1 MLLTALK
8 VKLAAMVAV
17 AGLDTAQIDKLG
29 DATKGALETLEV
41 QQKDDKIDKQK
52 AFTDAITAIKDASD
66 KGDPSASY
74 VLAHW
79 MTFGILQGAP
89 AEQVLGLYKKAA
101 DAGQLQA
108 MSELGALTLRGAQD
122 QAKAEEGI
130 ALIKAA
136 SDKGELGAMRAY
148 AQILIR
154 GTNTLKADPK
164 AAEALLIAG
173 SERKDSEATLLLS
186 QIYQSGIDQA
196 GIAKDEKKAL
206 AMLDKAIEQG
216 NATAMSLKAARLFN
230 GDQVASGA
238 TPLVAKDPE
247 AAIKMFKDAAE
258 KGNAAA
264 NRLLG
269 QIYESGQGIEKA
281 DPEEAF
287 KFYEK
292 AAQGGDPQALLR
304 LGQAFQ
310 GGVGMPIGEKD
321 KDGNQQVKVLV
332 PVDPKRALDA
342 FRMAAQAGVPQ
353 AFYAVGVYY
362 ETGTVVDK
370 DPVKAF
376 ALLKRAADSGIPE
389 AQARIAG
396 FYQNGT
402 GVTQDLIAAAG
413 WYDRA
418 AQSNYAPAHLA
429 LGNLYEAGLNAGGGG
444 DNPANNSMAVAAN
457 HYNMAAEQ
465 GSAQAMV
472 RLAGMYER
480 GAATVKNEPDLVR
493 ALAYLTLAELFSKD
507 KQVTDVIAK
516 LKEKMKPEQITDAT
530 KFFEPKKAALEAK
543 IREANGGAA
552 AAATPDAASDAKGAA
567 KGKGGKGTK

>member
-17 AGLDTAQIDKLG
+17 AGLDTAQINQISPE
-29 DATKGALETLEV
+29 TKAALEKLAAD
-41 QQKDDKIDKQK
+41 QADDKIDKQK
-52 AFTDAITAIKDASD
+52 AFTDALTAIKEAADKNDAS
-66 KGDPSASY
+66 AAY

-79 MTFGILQGAP
+79 MTFGILQGAQ
-89 AEQVLGLYKKAA
+89 ADQVLALYKKSA

-108 MSELGALTLRGAQD
+108 MAELGALTLRGAQD
-122 QAKAEEGI
+122 QAKADEGI

-136 SDKGELGAMRAY
+136 ADKGELGAMRAY
-148 AQILIR
+148 AQILLR
-154 GTNTLKADPK
+154 GTATLKPDSK
-164 AAEALLIAG
+164 AAEKLLLAG
-173 SERKDSEATLLLS
+173 SEAKDSEATLLLS
-186 QIYQSGIDQA
+186 QMYQG
-196 GIAKDEKKAL
+196 GVEGGVAKDEKQAL

-216 NATAMSLKAARLFN
+216 NANAMSLKAARLFN
-230 GDQVASGA
+230 GDQGA
-238 TPLVAKDPE
+238 NPLVAKDPK
-247 AAIKMFKDAAE
+247 AAIKMFEDAAT

-269 QIYESGQGIEKA
+269 QIYEGGQGVDKA
-281 DPEEAF
+281 DPEKAF
-287 KFYEK
+287 GYYEK
-292 AAQGGDPQALLR
+292 AAQAGDPQALLR

-310 GGVGMPIGEKD
+310 GGVGLPVGEP
-321 KDGNQQVKVLV
+321 KDGKQEVKVLV

-362 ETGTVVDK
+362 ESGTVVDK

-376 ALLKRAADSGIPE
+376 ALIKRAADSGITE
-389 AQARIAG
+389 AQFRLAG
-396 FYQNGT
+396 YYQNGT

-418 AQSNYAPAHLA
+418 AQANYAPAHLA

-444 DNPANNSMAVAAN
+444 ENPANSSMAAAAS

-493 ALAYLTLAELFSKD
+493 ALAYLMLAEFISKD
-507 KQVTDVIAK
+507 QQVTDVIGK
-516 LKEKMKPEQITDAT
+516 MKEKMKPEQITDAT

-543 IREANGGAA
+543 IREANAGAA
-552 AAATPDAASDAKGAA
+552 TTAAPAAGAGDAKGAA
-567 KGKGGKGTK
+567 KGGKATK